1 MANRVELLP
10 AKVYVKLEAP
20 RVSARVEAPVIPAD
34 PTTKDLPVLVARGRP
49 GPPGKDGAVIGG
61 AIIDD
66 ATPAPDRVWSSQ
78 HTHDNDVAVVEGLTP
93 DIDLVLLFDNA
104 LT

>member
-20 RVSARVEAPVIPAD
+20 RVAARVELPVIPAD
-34 PTTKDLPVLVARGRP
+34 PQVREIPVLVAPGLP

-61 AIIDD
+61 AVIDD
-66 ATPAPDRVWSSQ
+66 AAPAPDRVWSSQ
-78 HTHDNDVAVVEGLTP
+78 HTHDNDVAVVTGLTP
-93 DIDLVLLFDNA
+93 DVDLVLLFNNA